1 MEILSNL
8 ANFGKNFNVSR
19 KENVDFEEVERI
31 SRKSKCVSRKCNKK
45 EKQSL
50 ASL

>member
-1 MEILSNL
+1 MKILSNL
-8 ANFGKNFNVSR
+8 ANFGKNLSVSR
-19 KENVDFEEVERI
+19 KKKVDFEEVERI
-31 SRKSKCVSRKCNKK
+31 SRKCGTVSRKCNKK